1 RAIEYLEDIRAA
13 NAKANVGVVAAA
25 AVPPPAAYA
34 AAAEACARAGQGIR
48 ARGLIAELE
57 AAAVSTGDS
66 GGVTRGE
73 GPTIECYNALIAGF
87 AIAGD
92 LDSAL
97 RTLRE
102 EIPRSG
108 LKVDT
113 RSYNHLL
120 AGCARAGRWETALEL
135 LGEQRSV
142 KSRDAPANR
151 ESYNSVLDACG
162 RSGQVAPALDLLG
175 AMRSTSLSNRRLR
188 PDRYSYRGA
197 LEACRAAGDF
207 STALR
212 LLRTMGEEGVRADQ

>member
-1 RAIEYLEDIRAA
+1 MEPSPTPSMLTGTLTSAITSCIAEGAWERAIEYLEDIRAA

-135 LGEQRSV
+135 LGEQRSGERARSWEHCLLC
-142 KSRDAPANR
+142 KRG
-151 ESYNSVLDACG
+151 LDRWINA
-162 RSGQVAPALDLLG
+162 
-175 AMRSTSLSNRRLR
+175 RLR
-188 PDRYSYRGA
+188 
-197 LEACRAAGDF
+197 ETTTIAAIAHAYF
-207 STALR
+207 I
-212 LLRTMGEEGVRADQ
+212 E